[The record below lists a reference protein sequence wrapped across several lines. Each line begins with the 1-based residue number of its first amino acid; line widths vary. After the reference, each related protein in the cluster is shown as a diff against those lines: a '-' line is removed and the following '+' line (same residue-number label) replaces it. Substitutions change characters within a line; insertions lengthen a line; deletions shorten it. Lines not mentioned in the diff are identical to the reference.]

1 LVRQHSLLFRRS
13 AAVMHTRNDELRT
26 ALLDGSALI
35 TGLAAEAWTRL
46 IGDDFSD

>member
-1 LVRQHSLLFRRS
+1 LLGG
-13 AAVMHTRNDELRT
+13 N
-26 ALLDGSALI
+26 ALI